1 MWNIPIW
8 NFDNLSI
15 AIFIHPYF
23 LWRAIYSLINERR
36 AILRTRWYVRCIMEK
51 NEFKIRKF
59 SPIVETIWGVLIFV
73 SSIVLLFIGG

>member
-1 MWNIPIW
+1 
-8 NFDNLSI
+8 
-15 AIFIHPYF
+15 
-23 LWRAIYSLINERR
+23 
-36 AILRTRWYVRCIMEK
+36 MEK